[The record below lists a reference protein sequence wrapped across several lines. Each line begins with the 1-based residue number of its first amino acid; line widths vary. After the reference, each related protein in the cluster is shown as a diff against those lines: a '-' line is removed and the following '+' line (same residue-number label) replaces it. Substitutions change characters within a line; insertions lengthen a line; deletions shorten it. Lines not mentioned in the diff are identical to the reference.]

1 MVMLCVNSRVAVG
14 TRGAHLRRFIHTDI
28 NGAIFVN
35 SIKAPCIEA
44 AWQKHHRELRLFLIK
59 HCSDQDMADD
69 VLQHAYT
76 QALLNRSTFCQ
87 LASPKAWLF
96 KVVKHQ
102 LIDRQRRDGRLV
114 YGEVPESSAPD
125 GASIPPIDSLAGCI
139 ARALPHCNAEDHDIL
154 WQCDIEGLRQEDYAR
169 HKGLSLSA
177 TKARLRRARQR
188 LRKRLIAQC
197 GIVFDEQGHLC
208 CHRAQ
213 DE

>member
-1 MVMLCVNSRVAVG
+1 MHSN
-14 TRGAHLRRFIHTDI
+14 
-28 NGAIFVN
+28 
-35 SIKAPCIEA
+35 KAPCIEA

-69 VLQHAYT
+69 VLQHAYA

-114 YGEVPESSAPD
+114 FGEVPEPPASENTNTAPV
-125 GASIPPIDSLAGCI
+125 DSLASCI
-139 ARALPHCNAEDHDIL
+139 ARALPHCNAEDQDIL
-154 WQCDIEGLRQEDYAR
+154 RHCDIEGVRQADYAR
-169 HKGLSLSA
+169 QNGLSLPA

-197 GIVFDEQGHLC
+197 GIVFDEQGQLC
-208 CHRAQ
+208 CHLAQ